1 MNVLLLE
8 DDALLQRT
16 TTRMLR
22 RAYENVTVTAVD
34 SVPKAIAMLQHFA
47 YDLVIADFQVLHGT
61 GGDVLS
67 WVRDEKPGL
76 VDRFVFFS
84 GSLEARAL
92 HDKFIEKGCMPDE
105 FIEQLHKLVG
115 ASA

>member
-1 MNVLLLE
+1 MKVLLLE
-8 DDALLQRT
+8 DDALMQRT

-22 RAYENVTVTAVD
+22 RAFETVDVTTVD

-47 YDLVIADFQVLHGT
+47 YDLIVADFQVLHGT

-67 WVRDEKPGL
+67 WVRTEKPQL
-76 VDRFVFFS
+76 LDRFVFFS
-84 GSLEARAL
+84 GSIEAQKL

-105 FIEQLHKLVG
+105 FIEQLQKLVG
-115 ASA
+115 VPA